1 MTVKSLYLL
10 VAKYNQTGSVVDR
23 YRATRLRILG
33 NEHYRVIDDAL
44 TQNDELTTQQLY
56 NVLIRKFPNLCVS
69 LSTVKRA
76 RYELGWVVT
85 MPKYCQMIR
94 EANKAKRLAWC
105 KKMIEEDESFD
116 SVVFPDES
124 SVMLESHRKK
134 CYRRRGEPRKLKPK
148 PKHPVKVHVWGGI
161 SKRGATSVVILQ
173 GS

>member
-1 MTVKSLYLL
+1 
-10 VAKYNQTGSVVDR
+10 
-23 YRATRLRILG
+23 
-33 NEHYRVIDDAL
+33 
-44 TQNDELTTQQLY
+44 
-56 NVLIRKFPNLCVS
+56 
-69 LSTVKRA
+69 
-76 RYELGWVVT
+76 

-116 SVVFPDES
+116 SVVFTDES

-148 PKHPVKVHVWGGI
+148 PKHPVKVHVWGGFL
-161 SKRGATSVVILQ
+161 SEEQLVWLSLQ